1 MAFSFRIYISKMG
14 TPSQQENLKGRQLE
28 HRIRV
33 PVIIDEQ
40 VCNPEGGER
49 GRREVE
55 RVQNLRCETRAE

>member
-1 MAFSFRIYISKMG
+1 MG